1 MKVENLGGWE
11 RTCYCGEVDSK
22 QIGKEVVLMGWVRR
36 TRDHGGVIFIDL
48 WDRTGIVQIVF
59 SPQTSAEIH
68 DKGQSLRSEF
78 VIAIKGKVRE
88 RPKGTENLSLPT
100 GKVEVVV
107 DEVKV
112 LNESETPPFE
122 LDSDQI
128 GEEVRLKYRYVDL
141 RRDKMQKNLLLRH
154 KATQEARKF
163 LSDKGF
169 IEIETPF
176 LARSTPEGARDYL
189 IPSRLNPYS
198 FYALTQSPQ
207 LFKQLLMVGGAD
219 KYFQVVRCFRDEDLR
234 KDRQPEFTQIDL
246 EMSFVEKE
254 DVMSVSEGLMKSIF
268 EAAGH
273 KIKTPFAKI
282 TYDEAIS
289 RYGVDKPDIRFGL
302 ELKDITDIA
311 KQTDLKIFKQVIE
324 KGGPRPLRGVDPG
337 GIVKAINV
345 PSGSEKLSIKMRND
359 LIEYIKGFGAGG
371 LAWIEVKKDSCHSP
385 IVKYF
390 KEEQLKELKEVLGAK
405 AGDLILIVADNKQ
418 ITNTALGS
426 LRVKLAEDLGYLKN
440 VEPFSFIW
448 VIDFPLLQY
457 SLEENHLASAPTFV
471 ETSSFT
477 KVSEDKSV
485 GKGATAGK
493 WEFSHHPF
501 TSPVEEDIKYLDKEP
516 EKVKS
521 KAYDVVL
528 NGTEIASGSI
538 RLHTKALQEKVFKTV
553 GISKEEAKE
562 KFGFLLEALKYGAPP
577 HGGIAFGFDRLM
589 AIMSGE
595 TSIRDVIAFPKTQK
609 GICLTTKAP
618 SSINGKQLKDLHIKL
633 DR

>member
-1 MKVENLGGWE
+1 MIEFESLGGWK
-11 RTCYCGEVDSK
+11 RTHYCGEVSSK
-22 QIGKEVVLMGWVRR
+22 EIGKNVVLMGWVRR

-59 SPQTSAEIH
+59 SPQVSSEIH
-68 DKGQSLRSEF
+68 NKGESLRSEF

-88 RPKGTENLSLPT
+88 RPRGTENTSMPT
-100 GKVEVVV
+100 GKIEVVV
-107 DEVKV
+107 NEVKI
-112 LNESETPPFE
+112 LNESETPPLE
-122 LDSDQI
+122 LDVDNL

-154 KATQEARKF
+154 QVTQEARKF
-163 LSDKGF
+163 LSEKGF
-169 IEIETPF
+169 LEIETPF

-189 IPSRLNPYS
+189 VPSRLNPYS

-207 LFKQLLMVGGAD
+207 LFKQLLMVGGVD
-219 KYFQVVRCFRDEDLR
+219 KYFQIVRCFRDEDLR
-234 KDRQPEFTQIDL
+234 KDRQPEFTQIDM

-254 DVMSVSEGLMKSIF
+254 DVMEIAEGLMKHIF
-268 EAAGH
+268 EKGLGQ
-273 KIKTPFAKI
+273 KIKTPFPKI

-289 RYGVDKPDIRFGL
+289 RYGVDKPDVRFGL
-302 ELKDITDIA
+302 ELKDITA
-311 KQTDLKIFKQVIE
+311 LARETDLKIFHQVIE
-324 KGGPRPLRGVDPG
+324 KG

-345 PSGSEKLSIKMRND
+345 PSGGETLSLKARND

-371 LAWIEVKKDSCHSP
+371 LAWIEVKADSCHSP

-390 KEEQLKELKEVLGAK
+390 KEEVLKKLKDVMGSK

-426 LRVKLAEDLGYLKN
+426 LRVKLAEDLGLLKN
-440 VEPFSFIW
+440 VPQFSFVW

-457 SLEENHLASAPTFV
+457 SLEE
-471 ETSSFT
+471 
-477 KVSEDKSV
+477 K
-485 GKGATAGK
+485 K
-493 WEFSHHPF
+493 WDFAHHPF
-501 TSPVEEDIKYLDKEP
+501 TSPLEEDIKYLEKEP

-538 RLHTKALQEKVFKTV
+538 RLHNRLLQEKVFKTV
-553 GISKEEAKE
+553 GIDKKEANE
-562 KFGFLLEALKYGAPP
+562 KFGFLLEAFKYGAPP
-577 HGGIAFGFDRLM
+577 HGGIAFGFDRLL

-618 SSINGKQLKDLHIKL
+618 SSVNEKQLKELHIKL

>member
-1 MKVENLGGWE
+1 MTKIEGLGDWK
-11 RTCYCGEVDSK
+11 RTQYCGEVSDK
-22 QIGKEVVLMGWVRR
+22 EIGNTVTLMGWVR
-36 TRDHGGVIFIDL
+36 TSRDHGGVIFIDL
-48 WDRTGIVQIVF
+48 WDKTGIVQIVF
-59 SPQTSAEIH
+59 SPQVSAEIH
-68 DKGQSLRSEF
+68 SRGASLKSEF
-78 VIAIKGKVRE
+78 VIAIKGNVRP
-88 RPKGTENLSLPT
+88 RPQGTENTALPT
-100 GKVEVVV
+100 GKIEVVV
-107 DEVKV
+107 DEMKV

-122 LDSDQI
+122 LDEEQI
-128 GEEVRLKYRYVDL
+128 GEEVRLKYRYIDL
-141 RRDKMQKNLLLRH
+141 RRERMQKNLLLRH
-154 KATQEARKF
+154 KATQETRKF
-163 LSDKGF
+163 LTEKGF
-169 IEIETPF
+169 LEIETPF

-219 KYFQVVRCFRDEDLR
+219 KYFQLVRCFRDEDLR
-234 KDRQPEFTQIDL
+234 KDRQPEFTQIDM

-254 DVMSVSEGLMKSIF
+254 DIMEISESLMKRIF
-268 EAAGH
+268 ETAGH
-273 KIKTPFAKI
+273 KIKTPFTKI

-311 KQTDLKIFKQVIE
+311 KQTDLKIFHQVLE
-324 KGGPRPLRGVDPG
+324 KG

-345 PSGSEKLSIKMRND
+345 SGGAETLSIKVRND

-371 LAWIEVKKDSCHSP
+371 LAWIEVKADSCHSP

-390 KEEQLKELKEVLGAK
+390 KEEQLNRLKEVLGTK

-426 LRVKLAEDLGYLKN
+426 LRMKLAEDLGLLKD
-440 VEPFSFIW
+440 VEPFSLVW
-448 VIDFPLLQY
+448 VIDFPLLHY
-457 SLEENHLASAPTFV
+457 SMEENKL
-471 ETSSFT
+471 
-477 KVSEDKSV
+477 
-485 GKGATAGK
+485 
-493 WEFSHHPF
+493 EFAHHPF
-501 TSPVEEDIKYLDKEP
+501 TSPVEEDLKYLDSEP

-538 RLHTKALQEKVFKTV
+538 RLHNRALQEQVFKTV
-553 GISKEEAKE
+553 GLSKEETEE

-589 AIMSGE
+589 AIMMGE
-595 TSIRDVIAFPKTQK
+595 DSIRDVIAFPKTQK

-618 SSINGKQLKDLHIKL
+618 SSVNEKQLKELHIKL
-633 DR
+633 DK

>member
-1 MKVENLGGWE
+1 MIKVEGLGQWK
-11 RTCYCGEVDSK
+11 RTSYCGEVLPK
-22 QIGKEVVLMGWVRR
+22 AIGKEVTLMGWVR
-36 TRDHGGVIFIDL
+36 TSRDHGGVIFVDL

-59 SPQTSAEIH
+59 SPQVSSEIH
-68 DKGQSLRSEF
+68 SRGADLKSEF
-78 VIAIKGKVRE
+78 VIAIKGKVRG

-100 GKVEVVV
+100 GKIEVLV
-107 DEVKV
+107 DEIKV

-122 LDSDQI
+122 LDEEQI
-128 GEEVRLKYRYVDL
+128 GEEVRLKYRYIDL
-141 RRDKMQKNLLLRH
+141 RREKMQKNLSLRH
-154 KATQEARKF
+154 KVTQEARKF
-163 LSDKGF
+163 LAGKGF
-169 IEIETPF
+169 LEIETPF
-176 LARSTPEGARDYL
+176 LARSTPEGSRDYL

-207 LFKQLLMVGGAD
+207 LFKQLLMVGGID
-219 KYFQVVRCFRDEDLR
+219 KYFQLVRCFRDEDLR
-234 KDRQPEFTQIDL
+234 KDRQPEFTQIDI

-254 DVMSVSEGLMKSIF
+254 DIMEISEGLMKNIF

-273 KIKTPFAKI
+273 KIKTPFPKI
-282 TYDEAIS
+282 TYDDAIS

-311 KQTDLKIFKQVIE
+311 KQSDLKIFHQVIE
-324 KGGPRPLRGVDPG
+324 KK

-345 PSGSEKLSIKMRND
+345 PNGGETLSLKARND

-371 LAWIEVKKDSCHSP
+371 LAWIEVKADSCHSP

-390 KEEQLKELKEVLGAK
+390 KEEVLKKLKEVMGAK
-405 AGDLILIVADNKQ
+405 AGDVILIVADNKQ

-426 LRVKLAEDLGYLKN
+426 LRVKLAEDLGLLKD
-440 VEPFSFIW
+440 VPQFSFVW
-448 VIDFPLLQY
+448 VVDFPLLQY
-457 SLEENHLASAPTFV
+457 SLEE
-471 ETSSFT
+471 
-477 KVSEDKSV
+477 KR
-485 GKGATAGK
+485 
-493 WEFSHHPF
+493 WEFAHHPF
-501 TSPVEEDIKYLDKEP
+501 TSPLEEDIKYLDSEP

-538 RLHTKALQEKVFKTV
+538 RVHNRAMQEKIFKTV
-553 GISKEEAKE
+553 GIGKEEANE
-562 KFGFLLEALKYGAPP
+562 KFGFLLEAFKYGAPP

-589 AIMSGE
+589 ALMTGE

-618 SSINGKQLKDLHIKL
+618 SSVSEAQLKELHIKL

>member
-1 MKVENLGGWE
+1 MTKLENLGDWK
-11 RTCYCGEVDSK
+11 RTHYCGEVSSK
-22 QIGKEVVLMGWVRR
+22 EIGKEVVLMGWVRR

-59 SPQTSAEIH
+59 SPQVSSQIH
-68 DKGQSLRSEF
+68 SKGASLRSEF

-88 RPKGTENLSLPT
+88 RPQGTENTSLPT
-100 GKVEVVV
+100 GKIEVVV
-107 DEVKV
+107 SEVKV
-112 LNESETPPFE
+112 LNESETPPLE
-122 LDSDQI
+122 LDADNL
-128 GEEVRLKYRYVDL
+128 GEEIRLKYRYIDL

-154 KATQEARKF
+154 QVTQEARKF
-163 LSDKGF
+163 LAEKGF
-169 IEIETPF
+169 LEIETPF

-189 IPSRLNPYS
+189 VPSRLNPYS

-207 LFKQLLMVGGAD
+207 LFKQLLMVGGVD

-234 KDRQPEFTQIDL
+234 KDRQPEFTQIDM

-254 DVMSVSEGLMKSIF
+254 DVFEISEGLMKHIF
-268 EAAGH
+268 ETAGH
-273 KIKTPFAKI
+273 KIKTPFPKI

-289 RYGVDKPDIRFGL
+289 RYGVDKPDIRFAL

-311 KQTDLKIFKQVIE
+311 KQTDLKIFEQVIE
-324 KGGPRPLRGVDPG
+324 KK

-345 PSGSEKLSIKMRND
+345 PGGGEKLSLKERNV

-371 LAWIEVKKDSCHSP
+371 LAWLEVKADSCHSP

-390 KEEQLKELKEVLGAK
+390 KEEVLKKLKDVMGSK

-426 LRVKLAEDLGYLKN
+426 LRVKLAEELGLLKN
-440 VEPFSFIW
+440 VSPFSFVW
-448 VIDFPLLQY
+448 VINFPLLQY
-457 SLEENHLASAPTFV
+457 SMEEKSPATQAS
-471 ETSSFT
+471 
-477 KVSEDKSV
+477 
-485 GKGATAGK
+485 AGK
-493 WEFSHHPF
+493 WEFAHHPF
-501 TSPVEEDIKYLDKEP
+501 TSPLEEDIKYLEKEP

-538 RLHTKALQEKVFKTV
+538 RLHNRLLQEKVFQTV
-553 GISKEEAKE
+553 GIDKKEANE

-577 HGGIAFGFDRLM
+577 HGGIAFGFDRLL

-618 SSINGKQLKDLHIKL
+618 SSVNEKQLKELHIKL
-633 DR
+633 DK

>member
-1 MKVENLGGWE
+1 M
-11 RTCYCGEVDSK
+11 
-22 QIGKEVVLMGWVRR
+22 
-36 TRDHGGVIFIDL
+36 
-48 WDRTGIVQIVF
+48 
-59 SPQTSAEIH
+59 
-68 DKGQSLRSEF
+68 
-78 VIAIKGKVRE
+78 
-88 RPKGTENLSLPT
+88 PT
-100 GKVEVVV
+100 GKIEVVV
-107 DEVKV
+107 NEMRV

-122 LDSDQI
+122 LDEEQI

-163 LSDKGF
+163 LTEKGF
-169 IEIETPF
+169 LEIETPF

-189 IPSRLNPYS
+189 IPSRLTPYS

-207 LFKQLLMVGGAD
+207 LFKQLLMVGGVD
-219 KYFQVVRCFRDEDLR
+219 KYFQLVRCFRDEDLR

-254 DVMSVSEGLMKSIF
+254 YIMEISEGLMKAIF
-268 EAAGH
+268 ETAGH

-311 KQTDLKIFKQVIE
+311 KQTDLKIFHQVIE
-324 KGGPRPLRGVDPG
+324 KK

-345 PSGSEKLSIKMRND
+345 VGGSEKLSIKMRND

-371 LAWIEVKKDSCHSP
+371 LAWIEVKADSCHSP

-390 KEEQLKELKEVLGAK
+390 KEESLKKLKEVMGTK

-418 ITNTALGS
+418 ITNTSLGS

-440 VEPFSFIW
+440 VEPFSLVW

-457 SLEENHLASAPTFV
+457 SLEEKKFDFA
-471 ETSSFT
+471 
-477 KVSEDKSV
+477 
-485 GKGATAGK
+485 
-493 WEFSHHPF
+493 HHPF
-501 TSPVEEDIKYLDKEP
+501 TSPIEEDIKYLESEP

-538 RLHTKALQEKVFKTV
+538 RIHNRAMQEKIFKTV
-553 GISKEEAKE
+553 GIGKEEANE
-562 KFGFLLEALKYGAPP
+562 KFGFLLEAFKYGAPP

-589 AIMSGE
+589 AIMMGE
-595 TSIRDVIAFPKTQK
+595 ASIRDVIAFPKTQK

-618 SSINGKQLKDLHIKL
+618 SSVNDKQLKELHIKL

>member
-1 MKVENLGGWE
+1 MTNIESLGGWK
-11 RTCYCGEVDSK
+11 RTHYCGEVSSK
-22 QIGKEVVLMGWVRR
+22 EIGKEVTLMGWVR
-36 TRDHGGVIFIDL
+36 TSRDHGGVIFVDL
-48 WDRTGIVQIVF
+48 WDKTGIVQIVF
-59 SPQTSAEIH
+59 SPQVSADIH
-68 DKGQSLRSEF
+68 GKGQALKSEF
-78 VIAIKGKVRE
+78 VIAVKGNVRP
-88 RPKGTENLSLPT
+88 RPQGTENTSLPT
-100 GKVEVVV
+100 GKIEVVV
-107 DEVKV
+107 DEIKV

-122 LDSDQI
+122 LDAEQI
-128 GEEVRLKYRYVDL
+128 GEEVRLKYRYIDL
-141 RRDKMQKNLLLRH
+141 RRDKMQTNLLLRH

-163 LSDKGF
+163 LADKGF
-169 IEIETPF
+169 LEIETPF

-207 LFKQLLMVGGAD
+207 LFKQLLMVGGVD
-219 KYFQVVRCFRDEDLR
+219 KYFQLVRCFRDEDLR
-234 KDRQPEFTQIDL
+234 KDRQPEFTQIDM

-254 DVMSVSEGLMKSIF
+254 DIMEISEGLMKHIF
-268 EAAGH
+268 ETAGH

-311 KQTDLKIFKQVIE
+311 KQTDLKIFHQVLE
-324 KGGPRPLRGVDPG
+324 KG

-345 PSGSEKLSIKMRND
+345 SGGGETLSLKARND

-390 KEEQLKELKEVLGAK
+390 KEEVLKKLKEVMGTK
-405 AGDLILIVADNKQ
+405 AGDVILIVADNKQ

-426 LRVKLAEDLGYLKN
+426 LRVKLAEDLGLLKD
-440 VEPFSFIW
+440 VEPFSFVW
-448 VIDFPLLQY
+448 VIDFPLLHY
-457 SLEENHLASAPTFV
+457 SI
-471 ETSSFT
+471 
-477 KVSEDKSV
+477 EDKRL
-485 GKGATAGK
+485 
-493 WEFSHHPF
+493 EFAHHPF
-501 TSPVEEDIKYLDKEP
+501 TSPIEEDLKYLDSEP

-538 RLHTKALQEKVFKTV
+538 RLHNRALQEQVFKTV
-553 GISKEEAKE
+553 GLSKEETEE

-589 AIMSGE
+589 AIMMSE

-618 SSINGKQLKDLHIKL
+618 SSVNEAQLKELHIKL
-633 DR
+633 DK